1 MDIVKALSQ
10 MFSFKPS
17 QIKAALELKEDGN
30 TIPFIARYRKERT
43 GGLLDEELRDLFEKA
58 DYYTRLEE
66 RKAEVK
72 NLLKE
77 QENLTEELSV
87 AIDKA
92 TILNEIEDIYRPFK
106 PKKNTKGSMAKKK
119 GLEPLALEVL
129 AMKAGVKE
137 TLLSQYVNPEKEVL
151 TMEEAL
157 EGAGHI
163 IAEMISDSQTVRDYI
178 RQLTRK
184 KGLIT
189 SKGKSSDKKEKD
201 GIYDMYHDYE
211 EPFNVI
217 KNHRVLDLL
226 RGEKEGALTIKIE
239 FNEEQILLF
248 LDREYDV
255 SNRLFD
261 AELRSFFKDS
271 LKRLLFSSLERE
283 LFSELKERSEEG
295 AIDVFK
301 KNLKQLLLIPPVNS
315 QVILGFDP
323 AFRTGCKLAV
333 IDQFGQVLDT
343 AIIFPT
349 PPQKKIE
356 KSKKKVLELIK
367 KHGITAIAVGNG
379 TASRESEA
387 FLVEVLKEADTTA
400 YTIVNEAGASVYSA
414 SSVARNEFPDM
425 DVTLRSAVSI
435 ARRLLDPL
443 AELVKIS
450 PKAIGVGQY
459 QHDVNQKK
467 LKGALDGVVE
477 NCVNFVGVDV
487 NNASVELLSYVAGL
501 NTKVAKAMYCHRQE
515 NGPFKNRKSFLKVK
529 GLGPK
534 GFFQCAGFLRIKDGD
549 NFFDNTGIH
558 PESYW
563 IGEALLNGEEI
574 SGDEFKDTIADI
586 KKKLEKPGREPRED
600 LPKPIFKRKVLDI
613 AQLHEGMILSG
624 VVRNIVDF
632 GAFVDIGVHED
643 ALVHIS
649 QITNRFIKHPLD
661 VLEIGQV
668 VRGKIISLDKDR
680 NRIGLTLREVPNE
693 E

>member
-1 MDIVKALSQ
+1 MDIVNALGQ
-10 MFSFKPS
+10 MFPFKPS

-43 GGLLDEELRDLFEKA
+43 GGLLDEELRVLFEKA

-66 RKAEVK
+66 RKVEVK

-77 QENLTEELSV
+77 QENLTDELDKS
-87 AIDKA
+87 IDNA
-92 TILNEIEDIYRPFK
+92 TILTEIEDIYRPFK
-106 PKKNTKGSMAKKK
+106 PKKNTKGSIAKKK

-129 AMKAGVKE
+129 NMDKGEKDAI
-137 TLLSQYVNPEKEVL
+137 LSQYVNPDKEVL
-151 TMEEAL
+151 TLEEAL
-157 EGAGHI
+157 EGAGHV
-163 IAEMISDSQTVRDYI
+163 IAEMVSDSQTVRDYI

-184 KGLIT
+184 NGLIT
-189 SKGKSSDKKEKD
+189 SKGKETGKKDKD
-201 GIYDMYHDYE
+201 GIYDMYHDYQ
-211 EPFNVI
+211 EPFNAI
-217 KNHRVLDLL
+217 KNHRVLALL
-226 RGEKEGALTIKIE
+226 RGEKEGALSIKIE
-239 FNEEQILLF
+239 FNEEQILQL
-248 LDREYDV
+248 LDREYKV
-255 SNRLFD
+255 SNKLFAD
-261 AELRSFFKDS
+261 ELRGFFKDS

-283 LFSELKERSEEG
+283 LFAELKERSEEG

-301 KNLKQLLLIPPVNS
+301 KNLKQLLLISPVNN

-333 IDQFGQVLDT
+333 INQFGQVLDT
-343 AIIFPT
+343 AIIFPM
-349 PPQKKIE
+349 PPQKKFE
-356 KSKKKVLELIK
+356 ESKKKLLALIK
-367 KHGITAIAVGNG
+367 KYGITAIAVGNG

-387 FLVEVLKEADTTA
+387 FLVEVLKETVTTA

-414 SSVARNEFPDM
+414 SSVARDEFPDM
-425 DVTLRSAVSI
+425 DVNLRSAVSI

-467 LKGALDGVVE
+467 LEGALDGVVE

-501 NTKVAKAMYCHRQE
+501 NTKVAKAMYSHRQE
-515 NGPFKNRKSFLKVK
+515 HGTFKNRKAFLKLK

-534 GFFQCAGFLRIKDGD
+534 GFSQCAGFLRIKDGD

-574 SGDEFKDTIADI
+574 SGNELKETIADI
-586 KKKLEKPGREPRED
+586 KKELEKPGREPRED
-600 LPKPIFKRKVLDI
+600 LPKPIFKREVLDI
-613 AQLHEGMILSG
+613 EQLHEGMIISG
-624 VVRNIVDF
+624 AVRNIVDF
-632 GAFVDIGVHED
+632 GAFIDIGVHED

-668 VRGKIISLDKDR
+668 VKSKIISLDKER

>member
-1 MDIVKALSQ
+1 MDIIQMLDQIFPFKA
-10 MFSFKPS
+10 S

-58 DYYTRLEE
+58 DYFTRLEE
-66 RKAEVK
+66 RKGEVK
-72 NLLKE
+72 NLLAE
-77 QENLTEELSV
+77 QENLTEALSE

-92 TILNEIEDIYRPFK
+92 TILTEVEDIYRPFK
-106 PKKNTKGSMAKKK
+106 PKKNTKGSIAKKR
-119 GLEPLALEVL
+119 GLEPLAQAMLALEKGDTIAV
-129 AMKAGVKE
+129 ATPFVDEK
-137 TLLSQYVNPEKEVL
+137 KEVL
-151 TMEEAL
+151 SVEDAIV
-157 EGAGHI
+157 GAGHI
-163 IAEMISDSQTVRDYI
+163 ISEMVSDSQKVRDYI

-184 KGLIT
+184 QGIIT
-189 SKGKSSDKKEKD
+189 SKGKKGSEDAQ
-201 GIYDMYHDYE
+201 GIYEMYNDYE
-211 EPFNVI
+211 EPYRAI
-217 KNHRVLDLL
+217 KNHRVLALL
-226 RGEKEGALTIKIE
+226 RGEKEDILTIKIE
-239 FNEEQILLF
+239 FTEEQILLF
-248 LDREYDV
+248 LDRTYDV
-255 SNRLFD
+255 ENKLFKE
-261 AELRSFFKDS
+261 ALQVFFKDS
-271 LKRLLFSSLERE
+271 LKRLLFPSLERE

-295 AIDVFK
+295 AIEVFK
-301 KNLKQLLLIPPVNS
+301 KNLKQLLLIPPVKN

-333 IDQFGQVLDT
+333 IDGFGQVLDT

-349 PPQKKIE
+349 PPQKKVE
-356 KSKKKVLELIK
+356 ASKKTILELIK
-367 KHGITAIAVGNG
+367 KHNVTAIAVGNG

-387 FLVEVLKEADTTA
+387 FLVDVLKDVETTA

-414 SSVARNEFPDM
+414 SAVARDEFPDM

-467 LKGALDGVVE
+467 LDGALDGVVE

-501 NTKVAKAMYCHRQE
+501 NTKVAKNIYSYRQE
-515 NGPFKNRKSFLKVK
+515 NGPFKNRKTFLKVK

-534 GFFQCAGFLRIKDGD
+534 GFSQCAGFLRIKDGE
-549 NFFDNTGIH
+549 NYFDNTGIH

-563 IGEALLNGEEI
+563 IGEALLKGETV
-574 SGDEFKDTIADI
+574 DAPEFKATVTDI
-586 KKKLEKPGREPRED
+586 KKELEKPGREPRED
-600 LPKPIFKRKVLDI
+600 LPKPVFKREVLDI
-613 AQLHEGMILSG
+613 KQLYEGMVLSG

-643 ALVHIS
+643 GLIHIS
-649 QITNRFIKHPLD
+649 QITNRYIKHPLD

-668 VRGKIISLDKDR
+668 VRAKIITLDKER
-680 NRIGLTLREVPNE
+680 NRIGLTLREVPDE
-693 E
+693 G

>member
-1 MDIVKALSQ
+1 MDIVKALGQ
-10 MFSFKPS
+10 MFPFKSS
-17 QIKAALELKEDGN
+17 QIKVALELKEDGN

-43 GGLLDEELRDLFEKA
+43 GGLLDEELRVLFEKA

-66 RKAEVK
+66 RKVEVK

-77 QENLTEELSV
+77 QENLTDKLDK
-87 AIDKA
+87 AIDNA
-92 TILNEIEDIYRPFK
+92 TILTEIEDIYRPFK
-106 PKKNTKGSMAKKK
+106 PKKNTKGSIAKKK

-129 AMKAGVKE
+129 SMDKGEKDAI
-137 TLLSQYVNPEKEVL
+137 LSQYVNLDKEVL
-151 TMEEAL
+151 TLEEAL
-157 EGAGHI
+157 EGAGHV
-163 IAEMISDSQTVRDYI
+163 IAEMVSDSQTVRNYI
-178 RQLTRK
+178 RQLIRK

-189 SKGKSSDKKEKD
+189 SKGKETGEKDKD
-201 GIYDMYHDYE
+201 GIYDMYHDYQ
-211 EPFNVI
+211 EPFNAI
-217 KNHRVLDLL
+217 KNHRVLALL
-226 RGEKEGALTIKIE
+226 RGEKEGALSIKIE
-239 FNEEQILLF
+239 FNEEQLLQF
-248 LDREYDV
+248 LDREYKV
-255 SNRLFD
+255 SNKLFAD
-261 AELRSFFKDS
+261 ELRGFLKDS
-271 LKRLLFSSLERE
+271 LKRLLFPSLEIE
-283 LFSELKERSEEG
+283 LFAELKERSEEG

-301 KNLKQLLLIPPVNS
+301 KNLKQLLLIPPVNN

-333 IDQFGQVLDT
+333 INQFGQVLDT

-349 PPQKKIE
+349 PPQKKFE
-356 KSKKKVLELIK
+356 ESKKTLLALIK
-367 KHGITAIAVGNG
+367 KYGITAIAVGNG

-387 FLVEVLKEADTTA
+387 FLVEVLKEAVTTA

-414 SSVARNEFPDM
+414 SSVARDEFPDM

-443 AELVKIS
+443 AELVKIL

-459 QHDVNQKK
+459 QHDVNQKM
-467 LKGALDGVVE
+467 LEGALDGVVE

-487 NNASVELLSYVAGL
+487 NNASVELLSYVGGL
-501 NTKVAKAMYCHRQE
+501 NTKVAKAMYSHRQE
-515 NGPFKNRKSFLKVK
+515 NGPFKNRKAFLKVK

-534 GFFQCAGFLRIKDGD
+534 GFSQCAGFLRIKDGD

-574 SGDEFKDTIADI
+574 SGNEFKETIADI
-586 KKKLEKPGREPRED
+586 KKELEKPGREPRED
-600 LPKPIFKRKVLDI
+600 LPKPIFKREVLDI
-613 AQLHEGMILSG
+613 EQLHEGMIISG
-624 VVRNIVDF
+624 VIRNIVDF

-643 ALVHIS
+643 ALIHIS

-668 VRGKIISLDKDR
+668 VKSKIISLDKER

>member
-1 MDIVKALSQ
+1 M
-10 MFSFKPS
+10 
-17 QIKAALELKEDGN
+17 
-30 TIPFIARYRKERT
+30 
-43 GGLLDEELRDLFEKA
+43 LR
-58 DYYTRLEE
+58 
-66 RKAEVK
+66 
-72 NLLKE
+72 
-77 QENLTEELSV
+77 
-87 AIDKA
+87 
-92 TILNEIEDIYRPFK
+92 
-106 PKKNTKGSMAKKK
+106 KK
-119 GLEPLALEVL
+119 GLKPLAIEILS
-129 AMKAGVKE
+129 MKDGVKA
-137 TLLSQYVNPEKEVL
+137 TLLNQYVNPEKEVL
-151 TMEEAL
+151 SVEEAL

-184 KGLIT
+184 KGLIS
-189 SKGKSSDKKEKD
+189 SKGKGSDKKEKD

-211 EPFNVI
+211 EPFNAI
-217 KNHRVLDLL
+217 KNHRVLALL
-226 RGEKEGALTIKIE
+226 RGEKEGALAIKIE
-239 FNEEQILLF
+239 FNKEQILLF

-255 SNRLFD
+255 SNRLFND
-261 AELRSFFKDS
+261 ELRGFFKDS
-271 LKRLLFSSLERE
+271 LKRLLFPSIERE

-301 KNLKQLLLIPPVNS
+301 KNLKQLLLIPPVNN

-333 IDQFGQVLDT
+333 INEFGQVLDT

-349 PPQKKIE
+349 PPQKKFE
-356 KSKKKVLELIK
+356 ESKKKVLELIK
-367 KHGITAIAVGNG
+367 KHRITAIAVGNG

-387 FLVEVLKEADTTA
+387 FLVEVLKEVDTTV

-414 SSVARNEFPDM
+414 SSVARDEFPDM

-467 LKGALDGVVE
+467 LEGALDGVVE

-501 NTKVAKAMYCHRQE
+501 NTKVPKTLYSHRQE
-515 NGPFKNRKSFLKVK
+515 NGPFKNRKGFLKVK

-534 GFFQCAGFLRIKDGD
+534 GFSQCAGFLRIKDAD

-563 IGEALLNGEEI
+563 IAEALLNGEEI
-574 SGDEFKDTIADI
+574 SDDGFKATITDI
-586 KKKLEKPGREPRED
+586 KKELEKPGREPRED
-600 LPKPIFKRKVLDI
+600 LPKPIFKREVLDI
-613 AQLHEGMILSG
+613 DQLHEGMILSG